1 VASGIVRSEDAETH
15 PQRHIL
21 TAALGVGEGSVA
33 DSGEQVL
40 NLENGD
46 ALVLCTDGLWS
57 LVSEQELETVI
68 QSNGPSESCAA
79 LVSMALERGGPDNIT
94 VQVLRL
100 ES

>member
-21 TAALGVGEGSVA
+21 TAALGVGEGSLA
-33 DSGEQVL
+33 DGGEADL
-40 NLENGD
+40 NLEDGD

-68 QSNGPSESCAA
+68 KSNGPSESCAA
-79 LVSMALERGGPDNIT
+79 LVSMALARGGPDNIT

-100 ES
+100 QS